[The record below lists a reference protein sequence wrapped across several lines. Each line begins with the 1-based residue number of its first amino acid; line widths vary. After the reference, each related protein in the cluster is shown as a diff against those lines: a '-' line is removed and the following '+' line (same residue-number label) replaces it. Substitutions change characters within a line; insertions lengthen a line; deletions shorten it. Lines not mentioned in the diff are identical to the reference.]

1 MASITKRGE
10 LQWQVKIRRKGWPPQ
25 SATFNTRTEAEKW
38 ARSVESEMDKGTYLD
53 NSEAQRTTL
62 YEALARYLREVT
74 PRKKGHYAETKRIE
88 RWQKHRLAKCSLV
101 AVRGKDL
108 AEFRDARRAEGKAEN
123 TIRLDIALISALYET
138 ARRDWGME
146 GLPNP
151 ARTLR
156 LPGGSRKRDRSLAMD
171 EQAAFLA
178 AIPATMPR
186 TPNAQALFIL
196 ALETGMRQSELLGIE
211 WEDIDI
217 GRRFVHLSDT
227 KSGDPRDVP
236 LSPKALQT
244 IEAIPRPVDGGRVF
258 DVTQDRL
265 TRSVPQACK
274 RARAIFAQEH
284 GQAAP
289 VGWLEGE
296 IVFHTLRHTAA
307 TRWASVLAAQELA
320 KAFGWK
326 TMQMALRYYHP
337 TGESLAAKLHT
348 ATSYP

>member
-10 LQWQVKIRRKGWPPQ
+10 LQWQVKVRRKGYPPQ
-25 SATFNTRTEAEKW
+25 SATFNTRSEAEKW
-38 ARSVESEMDKGTYLD
+38 ARSVESDMDKGIYVD
-53 NSEAQRTTL
+53 NTEAQRTTL
-62 YEALARYLREVT
+62 FEALERYLREVT

-88 RWQKHRLAKCSLV
+88 RWQKHRLAKCSL
-101 AVRGKDL
+101 AGVRGKDL

-146 GLPNP
+146 GLANP
-151 ARTLR
+151 TRMLR
-156 LPGGSRKRDRSLAMD
+156 LPAGSRKRDRSLTTE

-217 GRRFVHLSDT
+217 GRRFIHLADT

-236 LSPKALQT
+236 LSPEALRT
-244 IEAIPRPVDGGRVF
+244 IQALPRPIDGGRVF

-265 TRSVPQACK
+265 TRAMPQACK
-274 RARAIFAQEH
+274 RARANYAQQH
-284 GQAAP
+284 GQPAP
-289 VGWLEGE
+289 AGWLEGE

-320 KAFGWK
+320 KMFGWK

-337 TGESLAAKLHT
+337 TGEGLAAKLL
-348 ATSYP
+348 AASA

>member
-10 LQWQVKIRRKGWPPQ
+10 LQWQVKVRRKGYPPQ
-25 SATFNTRTEAEKW
+25 SATFNTRAEAEKW
-38 ARSVESEMDKGTYLD
+38 ARSVESEMDKGTYVD

-88 RWQKHRLAKCSLV
+88 RWQKHPLAKCSLV

-138 ARRDWGME
+138 AKRDWGME

-151 ARTLR
+151 ARMLR
-156 LPGGSRKRDRSLAMD
+156 LPAGSRKRDRSLTAD
-171 EQAAFLA
+171 EQVAFLA

-217 GRRFVHLSDT
+217 TRRFIHLSDT

-244 IEAIPRPVDGGRVF
+244 IQAMPRPIDGGKVF

-265 TRSVPQACK
+265 TRAVPQACK
-274 RARAIFAQEH
+274 RARATYAQQH
-284 GQAAP
+284 GQPAP
-289 VGWLEGE
+289 SGWLEGE

-307 TRWASVLAAQELA
+307 TRWAAVLAAQELA

-337 TGESLAAKLHT
+337 TGESLAAKLH
-348 ATSYP
+348 AAAA

>member
-10 LQWQVKIRRKGWPPQ
+10 LQWQVKVRRKGWPPQ
-25 SATFNTRTEAEKW
+25 SATFNTRAEAEKW
-38 ARSVESEMDKGTYLD
+38 ARSVESEMDRGTYQD

-62 YEALARYLREVT
+62 FEALARYSKEVT

-88 RWQKHRLAKCSLV
+88 RWQKHRLAKCSLA

-108 AEFRDARRAEGKAEN
+108 AEFRDARRADGKAEN

-156 LPGGSRKRDRSLAMD
+156 LPAGSRKRDRSLTTE

-186 TPNAQALFIL
+186 TPTAQALFVL

-211 WEDIDI
+211 WEDIDL
-217 GRRFVHLSDT
+217 GRSFIHLSDT

-236 LSPKALQT
+236 LSPRAIHT
-244 IEAIPRPVDGGRVF
+244 IQGMPRPIDGGRVF

-265 TRSVPQACK
+265 TRAMPQACK
-274 RARAIFAQEH
+274 RARAAYAQLH
-284 GQAAP
+284 GQPAP
-289 VGWLEGE
+289 SGWLEGE

-307 TRWASVLAAQELA
+307 TRWAAVLAAQELA
-320 KAFGWK
+320 KMFGWR

-337 TGESLAAKLHT
+337 TGESLAAKLL
-348 ATSYP
+348 AASA